1 MPKSFLSVA
10 FDKSRLFKSQF
21 AAAVPKQVTQ
31 INALV
36 IEQGYCELGGGALQI
51 ANLWRNII
59 SVISLFSKD
68 IELDQLRNY
77 GWLLVKFIMKL
88 QY

>member
-1 MPKSFLSVA
+1 MNSCAKSLVISLYTLGGQLPKSFLSVA

-36 IEQGYCELGGGALQI
+36 IEQGYCELGWGD
-51 ANLWRNII
+51 LWT
-59 SVISLFSKD
+59 SGLCGPS
-68 IELDQLRNY
+68 
-77 GWLLVKFIMKL
+77 
-88 QY
+88 